1 MIRDEFKISM
11 SFTLALILAMLMGF
25 AALFSSC
32 GSHRLNMKQETSIE
46 SVSNH
51 QRKDTASA
59 SQQVKKTEHED
70 VIETVEEVT
79 TVYDTSLPADS
90 ATGKPPVL
98 SETKKT
104 TKRETNKRS
113 QEDKSSSLNQST
125 SLNDQDRTAI
135 KATGEESKQ
144 KEETTVP
151 RQIGGIVWAVAAF
164 VIVVIV
170 WRIIK
175 SKIK

>member
-1 MIRDEFKISM
+1 MKRLFY
-11 SFTLALILAMLMGF
+11 LIIFVTSGIWF
-25 AALFSSC
+25 CSC
-32 GSHRLNMKQETSIE
+32 GSHRSNLKQETSIE
-46 SVSNH
+46 SGSNH

-70 VIETVEEVT
+70 VTETVEEVT
-79 TVYDTSLPADS
+79 TVYDTSQPADS

-113 QEDKSSSLNQST
+113 QEDKATNVNQST
-125 SLNDQDRTAI
+125 VESGQDRTAI
-135 KATGEESKQ
+135 KATGEEIKQ

-151 RQIGGIVWAVAAF
+151 RQIGWVVWGLVALAIVA
-164 VIVVIV
+164 IV
-170 WRIIK
+170 WRVIK
-175 SKIK
+175 SKTK

>member
-1 MIRDEFKISM
+1 MKRLFY
-11 SFTLALILAMLMGF
+11 LIIFVTSGIWF
-25 AALFSSC
+25 CSC
-32 GSHRLNMKQETSIE
+32 GSHRSNLKQETSIE
-46 SVSNH
+46 SGSNH

-70 VIETVEEVT
+70 VTETVEEVT
-79 TVYDTSLPADS
+79 TVYDTSQPADS

-113 QEDKSSSLNQST
+113 QEDKATNVNQST
-125 SLNDQDRTAI
+125 VESGQDRTAI
-135 KATGEESKQ
+135 KATGEEIKQ

-151 RQIGGIVWAVAAF
+151 RQISGIVWAAVALA
-164 VIVVIV
+164 IVAIV
-170 WRIIK
+170 WRVIK
-175 SKIK
+175 SKTK